1 MMKKVLPLVLF
12 ATLLTSVS
20 SCGPSP
26 LPDPDVPPEGKAYID
41 ILQINDFHGK
51 MVRDEESKDP
61 GIARISR
68 YIKARKARNPDGL
81 VLLSGGD
88 MWQGSSASNSNKGKL
103 VNEWMNLM
111 EFDAMTLGNHEFDWG
126 IDNIKAIKEEANF
139 PFLGA
144 NIIDYETK
152 ERLDFVEPYTII
164 ERLGF
169 KIGVIGIIGEDQW
182 EDIYSQYVVD
192 LEFATPVSYVQEL
205 SSTLKEEK
213 DCDIVVLSMHEG
225 HGTSYINQYV
235 NMVDVILC
243 AHDHETYLS
252 NEKGVYVIN
261 CGVDGH
267 HMSAIRFEVD
277 LASKEFN
284 VIEDETMYTP
294 DDYLYEYDADPD
306 VDAWFKERY
315 DTSIDKEVIGR
326 LEDGELSDTGA
337 SDLSVLAIYDHV
349 KNDLGYDV
357 VYAFDTRAQRGTIY
371 EGDITYERLYKV
383 MPFDN
388 DIVIL
393 SLTGSQINSLK
404 SRNAFYR
411 PEKITFENDKTYLV
425 ASSNFIAYR
434 MSENR
439 NYTGIPNF
447 DPATQVVEYLEGT
460 YPRELVKSYL
470 KEHGSVSK
478 KDFSNFHF
486 SDFYL

>member
-1 MMKKVLPLVLF
+1 MKKVFPFILF
-12 ATLLTSVS
+12 SLLLTSVS
-20 SCGPSP
+20 SCGPAP
-26 LPDPDVPPEGKAYID
+26 LPEPDVPPDGKAYID

-51 MVRDEESKDP
+51 MVQDAESKDP

-68 YIKARKARNPDGL
+68 YIKARRARNPDGL

-126 IDNIKAIKEEANF
+126 VDNIIEVKEEANF
-139 PFLGA
+139 PYLGA
-144 NIIDYETK
+144 NIVDYETK
-152 ERLDFVEPYTII
+152 ERVDFAEPYTII

-182 EDIYSQYVVD
+182 EDIYSQYVID
-192 LEFATPVSYVQEL
+192 LEFATPVSYVETL
-205 SSTLKEEK
+205 STTLKVEE

-225 HGTSYINQYV
+225 HSTTYINQYV

-243 AHDHETYLS
+243 AHDHETYIS
-252 NEKGVYVIN
+252 NNQGIYVIN

-267 HMSAIRFEVD
+267 HMSSIRFEVD
-277 LASKEFN
+277 LTTREFE

-294 DDYLYEYDADPD
+294 DDYLYEYDADPE
-306 VDAWFKERY
+306 VDEWFKERY
-315 DTSIDKEVIGR
+315 DTSIDKQVIGR
-326 LEDGELSDTGA
+326 LEDGDLSESGS

-349 KNDLGYDV
+349 KNELGYDI
-357 VYAFDTRAQRGTIY
+357 VYAFDTRSQRSTIY

-388 DIVIL
+388 DVVIL
-393 SLTGSQINSLK
+393 ELKGSQISSLK
-404 SRNAFYR
+404 SGNAFYR
-411 PEKITFENDKTYLV
+411 PERIVFDSEETYLV
-425 ASSNFIAYR
+425 ASTNFIAYR
-434 MSENR
+434 MSSSR
-439 NYTGIPNF
+439 RYTGIYDF
-447 DPATQVVEYLEGT
+447 DPTTQVVDYLEGT

-470 KEHGSVSK
+470 KEHGSVSTR
-478 KDFSNFHF
+478 DFNNFHF
-486 SDFYL
+486 SDW